1 MLPQLGRVFLP
12 MIVIWMNLI
21 KLMVIVLEIMAISI
35 MDGCQCL
42 MLSAVQLM
50 WLLLKY

>member
-1 MLPQLGRVFLP
+1 MRRRLGRVFLL

-21 KLMVIVLEIMAISI
+21 KSMVIALEIMAINI
-35 MDGCQCL
+35 MDGCQCR